1 MAFNVLIVDDS
12 SSMRMMLK
20 KTLEVSGFDIGEFFE
35 ARNGREALEVLD
47 GAWADV
53 ILTDVHMP
61 EMDGFSFLKSLKD
74 KDVVSTIPVVVVTTE
89 GREERVDELIQLGAA
104 ACIRKPFR
112 PEEIKGTLVE
122 ALGIDEQDL
131 LGGGDDDDACDF

>member
-35 ARNGREALEVLD
+35 AGNGTEALEVLEN
-47 GAWADV
+47 AWADV

-61 EMDGFSFLKSLKD
+61 GMDGFDFLKRLKE
-74 KDVVSTIPVVVVTTE
+74 KDVVSTTPVVVVTTE

-112 PEEIKGTLVE
+112 PEEIKETLVE
-122 ALGIDEQDL
+122 ALGITENDL
-131 LGGGDDDDACDF
+131 VGGGDEADACDF